1 MGQKWLTQGLELVED
16 EAARS
21 VPSPHP
27 CISHQSL
34 RYRSFRSSRQHH
46 PLRRTAHLKPALVT
60 EFKATQGNLVN
71 YSLKTVSKK
80 SVDGQKVHVLTDS
93 TTKTGGVK
101 HAGFCLQ
108 KKPTPV
114 FHVEGWE
121 WIPGNL
127 CHFGKPALTPLES

>member
-1 MGQKWLTQGLELVED
+1 MGQKWLTQGLELGED
-16 EAARS
+16 EVALECPLS
-21 VPSPHP
+21 T
-27 CISHQSL
+27 SL
-34 RYRSFRSSRQHH
+34 RLSSVSQIQ
-46 PLRRTAHLKPALVT
+46 LFLAALVNRRTAHLKPALVT

-71 YSLKTVSKK
+71 YCLKIVSKK

-93 TTKTGGVK
+93 TRKTGGVK

-127 CHFGKPALTPLES
+127 CHFGKPALTPPES